1 VDRIFYEFFKAFP
14 FDPPF
19 LKQCALVDENGER
32 RPAYYG
38 LKALIEKLDRFTS
51 AENLAEGQYR
61 FVVEGKTIYV
71 LWGSDEI
78 PKEIIGEVLV
88 TDIYGQ
94 ETRNH
99 FMIRPTIGRIVKLNP
114 ISRRLIDII
123 TITKVL
129 FNKLNIY

>member
-1 VDRIFYEFFKAFP
+1 MDRIFYEFFKAFP

-94 ETRNH
+94 ETSTDSSA
-99 FMIRPTIGRIVKLNP
+99 IKLTESP
-114 ISRRLIDII
+114 IF
-123 TITKVL
+123 VE
-129 FNKLNIY
+129 

>member
-19 LKQCALVDENGER
+19 LKQCALVDEDGER

-38 LKALIEKLDRFTS
+38 LKTLIEKLDKFTS

-94 ETRNH
+94 ETSTDSSA
-99 FMIRPTIGRIVKLNP
+99 IKLTESP
-114 ISRRLIDII
+114 IF
-123 TITKVL
+123 VE
-129 FNKLNIY
+129 